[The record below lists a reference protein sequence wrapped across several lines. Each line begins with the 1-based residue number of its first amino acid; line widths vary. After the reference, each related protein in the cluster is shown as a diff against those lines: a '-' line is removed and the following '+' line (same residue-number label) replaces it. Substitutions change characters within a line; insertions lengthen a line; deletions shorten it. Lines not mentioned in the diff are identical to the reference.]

1 MQTNLAE
8 FVKSRVEHDELEK
21 ILRSC
26 VHCGFCNAT
35 CPTYLL
41 TGDELDGPR
50 GRIYLLK
57 QMLEGEQVG
66 QITQYHLDRCLNC
79 RSCETTCP
87 SGVEYGRLLDLG
99 RVVVEEKVKR
109 PLVEKIKRRL
119 MLLVFP
125 YRERF
130 KWLIKLAS
138 LCKPVLPGII
148 RKKIPAGPIAEY
160 ANGTNIWPQTDHDRK
175 IVVLPGCVQPI
186 LAPSIDSSTAR
197 VLDKL
202 GISLIRAESTECCG
216 ALSYHLSEH
225 EKARALARK
234 NIDQCWP
241 YIEQGA
247 EAIIM
252 TASGCGVT
260 LKEYGTI
267 LQYDL
272 DYAEKAQQFSALV
285 KDISEIL
292 LDEDL
297 SVFKVANKTKVAF
310 QEPCTLQ
317 HGQQLSGGVASILQ
331 NRGYALSGNDNNSH
345 LCCGSAGVYSLL
357 QPELSVRLR
366 DNKLKDLQTNQPDYI
381 ATANIG
387 CLTHLQANTSIKVI
401 HWIELLDEKN
411 TINYHQLSRF

>member
-8 FVKSRVEHDELEK
+8 FVKSRVEHEELEE

-35 CPTYLL
+35 CPTYQL

-57 QMLEGEQVG
+57 QMLEGQQVG
-66 QITQYHLDRCLNC
+66 SITQHHLDRCLNC

-99 RVVVEEKVKR
+99 RVIVEEKVKR
-109 PLVEKIKRRL
+109 PLFEQIKRQL
-119 MLLVFP
+119 MLLAFP
-125 YRERF
+125 YRQRF
-130 KWLIKLAS
+130 KWLIKLVG
-138 LCKPVLPGII
+138 LFKPVLPAIL
-148 RKKIPAGPIAEY
+148 RQKIPTGSVADIADKAE
-160 ANGTNIWPQTDHDRK
+160 AWPQNHHDRK
-175 IVVLPGCVQPI
+175 IAILSGCVQPT
-186 LAPSIDSSTAR
+186 LAPSIDISTAR
-197 VLDKL
+197 VLDKI
-202 GISLIRAESTECCG
+202 GISLIQAESTECCG

-225 EKARALARK
+225 EKAKDLAKK

-241 YIEQGA
+241 YIEHGV

-267 LQYDL
+267 LQYDP
-272 DYAEKAQQFSALV
+272 DYAKKAQQFSALV

-297 SVFKVANKTKVAF
+297 SVFKTENNIKVAF

-317 HGQQLSGGVASILQ
+317 HGQQLSGVVASILR
-331 NRGYALSGNDNNSH
+331 NIGYALMDNDKKPH
-345 LCCGSAGVYSLL
+345 ICCGSAGVYSLL
-357 QPELSVRLR
+357 QPELSIRLR
-366 DNKLKDLQTNQPDYI
+366 DNKLKDLQANQPDYI

-411 TINYHQLSRF
+411 SINCH